1 MKYLFLFF
9 ILSIPIIALSWR
21 SLVSIKNHGFYRFFG
36 WECIVW
42 LLVCN
47 FHYWFYKPFSLLQ
60 ILSWMFLFIGLYYI
74 FASLIPFRKYDN
86 SHTSRN
92 DPSLFGFEKTTKLV
106 NVGIYKYIRH
116 PMYSSLIFVT
126 WGICLKNISIEL
138 LTISI
143 IASSLFFI
151 TAKKD
156 EKECIEYFGT
166 IYLDYM
172 KKSKMFIP
180 FLF

>member
-1 MKYLFLFF
+1 MKPIIIFL

-21 SLVSIKNHGFYRFFG
+21 SLVSIKNHGFYRFWG
-36 WECIVW
+36 WECIIW
-42 LLVCN
+42 LLVSN
-47 FHYWFYKPFSLLQ
+47 FQYWFYKPFSLLQ
-60 ILSWMFLFIGLYYI
+60 ILSWILLFIGSYYI
-74 FASLIPFRKYDN
+74 IASLITFRKYGN

-126 WGICLKNISIEL
+126 WGICLKNISIEQ

-143 IASSLFFI
+143 IASILFFI
-151 TAKKD
+151 TAKRD
-156 EKECIEYFGT
+156 EKECIEYFGKSY
-166 IYLDYM
+166 IEYM
-172 KKSKMFIP
+172 KQSKMFIP
-180 FLF
+180 FIL